1 MVRLR
6 TFSNRRGSSLIL
18 ARRNPTNASSSL
30 NQLDS
35 ASQTSNLTTPNTR
48 MTSVPMFP
56 ECPMSSASEAALE
69 PVVESPETDLL
80 TGLDNNN
87 TQENAG
93 TLTASTSI
101 PKDDFN
107 GAIIINYT
115 PDTDLNEEWNDGF
128 GPSLRKVLQVTQ
140 ALLKGDKDEA
150 GLKLARVIKVTIM
163 GRWDSKYATS
173 QTAEAQ
179 ENEETGATGVD
190 GKVKEASD
198 PSNDFIDDKG
208 SDHNDGC
215 KVKPLTKEELYEN
228 ATAIARIAETVYLM
242 SNLETFEWKGELP
255 FAREMWRAIRP
266 GKLKAM
272 YLDLW
277 RPGVTRDET
286 AGDILPIEDM
296 RPLRQYVHV
305 KDLSIVGML
314 DSYQPMI
321 WEAAW
326 VMKKLVRLDLR
337 MALEPVLRRGNEWP
351 FIQNRWKMRKLEEVG
366 RGYQWVLRRPTPS
379 MDLADLCPSGDKG
392 SGVINYQ
399 LGYGEYLDPLAIMKA
414 RRVMC
419 PVVDKE
425 HDKYIHLEYLALAG
439 FVVDAQPFI
448 KAFCP
453 GCLKHLEIVHDCIDA
468 GLAMPEQMLANLQ
481 LSIPSTKTG
490 TEVRITKYTPCGRE
504 SYDPARHVPDDQ
516 IDQTQ
521 MYTLYYVGSDIVH
534 REPAGGILDVIQVVQ
549 DARANLQNSE
559 SRNQGRL
566 GGQVHQSRRG
576 RRGGLWSGR

>member
-1 MVRLR
+1 
-6 TFSNRRGSSLIL
+6 
-18 ARRNPTNASSSL
+18 
-30 NQLDS
+30 
-35 ASQTSNLTTPNTR
+35 
-48 MTSVPMFP
+48 MTSVPMPP
-56 ECPMSSASEAALE
+56 ESPISSASEAALV
-69 PVVESPETDLL
+69 PVVESPETDSS
-80 TGLDNNN
+80 TGLENTN
-87 TQENAG
+87 TQENAS
-93 TLTASTSI
+93 TLTASISI

-107 GAIIINYT
+107 GTIIINYT

-173 QTAEAQ
+173 QTTEAK
-179 ENEETGATGVD
+179 ENEEAGATGVD
-190 GKVKEASD
+190 GKVKETSD
-198 PSNDFIDDKG
+198 PSNDLIDDKG

-242 SNLETFEWKGELP
+242 SNLETFEYARGSVSHSYVETNISFRWKGELP
-255 FAREMWRAIRP
+255 FTKEMWRAIRP

-277 RPGVTRDET
+277 RPGVTRDEI
-286 AGDILPIEDM
+286 AGDVLPFEDL

-326 VMKKLVRLDLR
+326 VMKKLARLDLR

-351 FIQNRWKMRKLEEVG
+351 FIQNRWKMKKLEEVG
-366 RGYQWVLRRPTPS
+366 RGYH
-379 MDLADLCPSGDKG
+379 GDKG

-419 PVVDKE
+419 PVVDSE
-425 HDKYIHLEYLALAG
+425 HDKYIHLEHLALAG

-453 GCLKHLEIVHDCIDA
+453 ECLKHLEIVQDCVDA
-468 GLAMPEQMLANLQ
+468 GLAMPELMLANLQ
-481 LSIPSTKTG
+481 LSIPTTKTG

-521 MYTLYYVGSDIVH
+521 MYTLYYVGNTIVH
-534 REPAGGILDVIQVVQ
+534 REPAGGILDVIRVVQ

-559 SRNQGRL
+559 ARNQGRL

-576 RRGGLWSGR
+576 RRGGLRSGR